1 MSNCGEGEKKWE
13 LNYRG
18 SRGWLWKEIFPKSL
32 LNPVNQEKVKTS
44 LGIIKHS
51 HMRSRSS
58 PMLQWSP
65 SQPGWQM
72 QVPSWHWP
80 CSSQRGWHA
89 LWSHA
94 APIQPSSHWH
104 WPSEQTPWLPHGT
117 GHSSARQDGG
127 NIHEKKCV
135 RRCQRKNERQE
146 NQMEELSVRIKKNE
160 RGTKDKGWGK
170 KSQGRTT
177 GYR

>member
-1 MSNCGEGEKKWE
+1 
-13 LNYRG
+13 
-18 SRGWLWKEIFPKSL
+18 
-32 LNPVNQEKVKTS
+32 
-44 LGIIKHS
+44 
-51 HMRSRSS
+51 
-58 PMLQWSP
+58 MLQCSP

-117 GHSSARQDGG
+117 RHSSVEQVGRDTREGG
-127 NIHEKKCV
+127 KKHVSV
-135 RRCQRKNERQE
+135 RGREERE
-146 NQMEELSVRIKKNE
+146 GGEQMEQPSAARKTKLKEAQGTQEREKNKFKNQNWGKPLYIGERIKQKDERVSGINSDEKN
-160 RGTKDKGWGK
+160 TTF
-170 KSQGRTT
+170 SQYTICPPLIAQLP
-177 GYR
+177 